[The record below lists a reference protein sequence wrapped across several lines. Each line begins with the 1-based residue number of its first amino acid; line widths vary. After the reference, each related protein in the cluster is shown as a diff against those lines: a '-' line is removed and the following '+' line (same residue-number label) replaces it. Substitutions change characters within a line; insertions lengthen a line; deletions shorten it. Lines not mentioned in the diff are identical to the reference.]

1 MLADMSNDYNS
12 YQIFKGCR
20 PITERH
26 KKLLNSQWWCHRLL
40 WPLSGS
46 ICESVALWQPTN
58 ARAFNVGLNKNSS
71 HQMPFFAIY
80 GRHFMYWHFSKT
92 LLTSV
97 LFSVARPGPSY
108 TQQIHWKC
116 CVQVPH
122 LTWKIWSL
130 HASISYNATFYSGLG
145 ADSIVDSLALCP
157 FNSNN
162 VTWWNLS
169 THGLLF
175 WAVYRYSSCSSSAA
189 FLTLQRLKAVP
200 RGHNTSHCEGTLV
213 ITCCQIQWNLKLYLF
228 FWPLG
233 GNTTSSHSDT
243 DILSLYKVAIV
254 NNAFLIPL
262 CFIQMPKV
270 PFCVCGQCTK
280 SFL

>member
-1 MLADMSNDYNS
+1 MLADMSNDYKS

-92 LLTSV
+92 HLTSV

-116 CVQVPH
+116 CVQVLH

-157 FNSNN
+157 FYSNN
-162 VTWWNLS
+162 VTWWNPW
-169 THGLLF
+169 F
-175 WAVYRYSSCSSSAA
+175 A
-189 FLTLQRLKAVP
+189 FLSRV
-200 RGHNTSHCEGTLV
+200 
-213 ITCCQIQWNLKLYLF
+213 QIQQLF
-228 FWPLG
+228 FFCCFSHTAAAQGCATRSQHKPLWRNS
-233 GNTTSSHSDT
+233 GNHMLPNTVEF
-243 DILSLYKVAIV
+243 KIV
-254 NNAFLIPL
+254 FIFLATW
-262 CFIQMPKV
+262 
-270 PFCVCGQCTK
+270 GQHNK
-280 SFL
+280 QS